1 MMFTKM
7 ICEEAIFL
15 ESGYDP
21 IRSTGEVF
29 VTYPCVFNTLSFELS
44 ATNLL
49 VSLADVIS
57 GAEDSLY
64 SFYITINDY
73 CRIENCITAVVWDT
87 DEEILIELDEEERE
101 NLYERLDELCREKY
115 WKGCEE
121 MLKT

>member
-44 ATNLL
+44 ATDLL
-49 VSLADVIS
+49 VSLADAIS
-57 GAEDSLY
+57 GMEDSLY

>member
-1 MMFTKM
+1 MFTKE
-7 ICEEAIFL
+7 ICEMVIFF
-15 ESGYDP
+15 EPGSEP
-21 IRSTGEVF
+21 VHSTDQCF
-29 VTYPCVFNTLSFELS
+29 DSYPCVFNTLSFELS
-44 ATNLL
+44 ATDLL

-57 GAEDSLY
+57 GMEDSLY